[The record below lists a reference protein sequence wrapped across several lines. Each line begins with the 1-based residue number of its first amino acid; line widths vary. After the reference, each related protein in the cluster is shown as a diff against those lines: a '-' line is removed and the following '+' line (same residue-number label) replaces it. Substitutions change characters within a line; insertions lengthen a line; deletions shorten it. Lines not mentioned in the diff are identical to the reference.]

1 MLSVF
6 PIHFLALFA
15 HFLLRIVV
23 GFLLLHMGIQ
33 HFLYRKELKDIL
45 KLSWWPY
52 GLFTT
57 WTFALGEIA
66 LGTLIFVGAWTQLAT
81 LLVALMSIKML
92 IMRNWFDHQSI
103 PSKSFYFLLLGATL
117 SLTITGAGVFAFDL
131 PL

>member
-15 HFLLRIVV
+15 YFLLRIVV
-23 GFLLLHMGIQ
+23 SFLLLNLGIQ
-33 HFLYRKELKDIL
+33 HFIHRNELKDIL
-45 KLSWWPY
+45 KLPWWPY

-57 WTFALGEIA
+57 WMFALGEIV
-66 LGTLIFVGAWTQLAT
+66 LGALIFVGAWTQVAT
-81 LLVALMSIKML
+81 LLVAVMSLKML
-92 IMRNWFDHQSI
+92 IVRNWFNHHTI
-103 PSKSFYFLLLGATL
+103 PSKSFYFLLLGASL

>member
-15 HFLLRIVV
+15 YFILRIVV
-23 GFLLLHMGIQ
+23 SFLLLDMGIK
-33 HFLYRKELKDIL
+33 HFMYRRELKDVL

-52 GLFTT
+52 GAFTS
-57 WTFALGEIA
+57 WVFAVGEIV
-66 LGTLIFVGAWTQLAT
+66 LGVLIFVGAWMQLAT
-81 LLVALMSIKML
+81 LIVAIMSLKML
-92 IMRNWFDHQSI
+92 IVRNWYDHHTI
-103 PSKSFYFLLLGATL
+103 PSKSFYFLLLGASL